1 MSNIKRA
8 LISVWD
14 KTDVDVLAKHLDSIG
29 VEIISSRGT
38 ARFLREKGIDVKDVS
53 EITEFPEMLD
63 GRVKTLHPK
72 IHGGLLAIRSNKDH
86 MDALK
91 SENISP
97 IDLIIVNFYPF
108 EQVIKSENIAFQ
120 EVIENIDIGG
130 PTIVRAAAKN
140 FQDVSVIVDISDYKK
155 LIEKISDNKVSV
167 DKEFNYEL
175 CKKAYAYVSKYD
187 AAISNHLGIL
197 NTDTVRK
204 KFLIL

>member
-1 MSNIKRA
+1 MFTKKLIFTSNPNHLDIKYPNPMSNIKRA

-29 VEIISSRGT
+29 VEIISSGGT

-97 IDLIIVNFYPF
+97 IDL
-108 EQVIKSENIAFQ
+108 S
-120 EVIENIDIGG
+120 
-130 PTIVRAAAKN
+130 
-140 FQDVSVIVDISDYKK
+140 
-155 LIEKISDNKVSV
+155 LIHI
-167 DKEFNYEL
+167 
-175 CKKAYAYVSKYD
+175 
-187 AAISNHLGIL
+187 
-197 NTDTVRK
+197 
-204 KFLIL
+204 